1 MLRRVAP
8 QDGNLTYVAALS
20 TDKWAPSD
28 EDSTREKKSEMRERG
43 RLRPG
48 TTKKQARET
57 GYVAV
62 AMKSPSEGPL
72 HWEGP

>member
-28 EDSTREKKSEMRERG
+28 EDSMGEKKSEMWAEVGSEFKRG
-43 RLRPG
+43 AGESGSPCGMAGIAEDTPGGEATRL
-48 TTKKQARET
+48 E
-57 GYVAV
+57 
-62 AMKSPSEGPL
+62 
-72 HWEGP
+72 